1 MPSLYRNRRKSML
14 MNCQWEVMKGKPSLR
29 KVGNKILQWTLINI
43 QSLFSMV
50 TKRSCTIGAVVTS
63 HGPYTHQGNA
73 GNKKQKGRDSREI
86 LASQAVQGGNQLKE
100 WCVLHKRNLIQPQ
113 ELNRMN
119 LKQEMTITSGISQTR
134 TNAGRWRCP
143 IAPRRYPGATINLQC
158 PKLTHTTS
166 EAYHLVNLCSH
177 QFYILYVT
185 TFHQWNQNIQV
196 NKSTDTLLRSFNS
209 RANSQQGKRR
219 TNFIVKKFQY
229 LQAISDEAS
238 RYHSSVEHVE
248 SSSSDNYEDLNKS
261 TSIDSTEVGY
271 SLTLQPWSHDDM
283 DLQHVPKQAH

>member
-1 MPSLYRNRRKSML
+1 
-14 MNCQWEVMKGKPSLR
+14 MKGKPSLR
-29 KVGNKILQWTLINI
+29 KVGNKILQLILINI
-43 QSLFSMV
+43 LSLFSMV

-73 GNKKQKGRDSREI
+73 GNKNQKERDSREI
-86 LASQAVQGGNQLKE
+86 LVSQAVQGGNQLKE
-100 WCVLHKRNLIQPQ
+100 WRMLHKRNLIQPQ

-119 LKQEMTITSGISQTR
+119 LKQEMTITSGMSQTR
-134 TNAGRWRCP
+134 TNAGRWRFP
-143 IAPRRYPGATINLQC
+143 NPGATINLQC

-248 SSSSDNYEDLNKS
+248 SSSSDNYEDFNKS